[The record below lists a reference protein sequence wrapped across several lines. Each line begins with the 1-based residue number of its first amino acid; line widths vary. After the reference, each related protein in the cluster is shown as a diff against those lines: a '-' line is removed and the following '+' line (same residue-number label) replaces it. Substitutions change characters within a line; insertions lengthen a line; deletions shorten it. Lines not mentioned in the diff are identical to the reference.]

1 MPSLKFRT
9 TRVND
14 KIAVVIYSKA
24 GKVAHQGFITVADID
39 RLQPLFRRYLT
50 IAETNE
56 LNTAIRNA

>member
-1 MPSLKFRT
+1 MTRKYRV

-14 KIAVVIYSKA
+14 KIAVVIYHKS

-50 IAETNE
+50 VAETNN
-56 LNTAIRNA
+56 LNAAIKNA